1 MCLSTPAQSK
11 EARTLKPQMLLLHYR
26 LWLSQPLLRLWQ
38 LLDSFIVAFF
48 VDLTSPQKRV
58 RGMAA
63 DASCPRCEA
72 GIENV
77 DHLLCGCMVSI
88 AVWEGV
94 SKGASRSN
102 FVEYRVNHVV
112 QSFTKLPFYDE
123 ADKNYWKAI
132 AELLPIELPT
142 IEINKGNKDHEKKP
156 PIVVIH
162 GPKPTDHS
170 RMQQVLLKLKH
181 IEPNHLKPAP
191 VAPAPSKAA

>member
-1 MCLSTPAQSK
+1 MHLTTSAPAAPAPSK
-11 EARTLKPQMLLLHYR
+11 DAKTTDVAA
-26 LWLSQPLLRLWQ
+26 LSQ
-38 LLDSFIVAFF
+38 AA
-48 VDLTSPQKRV
+48 VDATP
-58 RGMAA
+58 
-63 DASCPRCEA
+63 
-72 GIENV
+72 
-77 DHLLCGCMVSI
+77 
-88 AVWEGV
+88 
-94 SKGASRSN
+94 
-102 FVEYRVNHVV
+102 
-112 QSFTKLPFYDE
+112 TKFYDE